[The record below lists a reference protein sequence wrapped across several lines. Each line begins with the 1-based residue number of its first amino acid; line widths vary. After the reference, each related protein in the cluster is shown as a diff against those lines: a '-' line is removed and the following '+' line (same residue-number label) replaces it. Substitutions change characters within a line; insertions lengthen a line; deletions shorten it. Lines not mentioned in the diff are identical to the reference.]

1 MTGNQDV
8 EPTPTEPTV
17 RLSIRVSH
25 DLLATLKGL
34 AGRYDRTTGHIAAW
48 LLECGV
54 ADYYERRAKGM
65 IPDPPAVRSR
75 APKDAEVRRARA
87 SKGGMARGKKKKKEK
102 LT

>member
-54 ADYYERRAKGM
+54 ADYYERRSKGLL
-65 IPDPPAVRSR
+65 PDPPA
-75 APKDAEVRRARA
+75 ARY
-87 SKGGMARGKKKKKEK
+87 RVPRQ
-102 LT
+102 